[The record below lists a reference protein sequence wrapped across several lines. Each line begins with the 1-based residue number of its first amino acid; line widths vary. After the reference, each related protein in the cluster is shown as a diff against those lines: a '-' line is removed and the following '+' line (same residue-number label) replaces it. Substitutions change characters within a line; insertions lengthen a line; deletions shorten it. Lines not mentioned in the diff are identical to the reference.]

1 MNPGLLRPHF
11 DALTRREALG
21 LGAKAGAGAV
31 LAWAG
36 AGAWD
41 AAEARP
47 GHRPPPGGGG
57 GEFSDEV
64 FDYADP
70 ANLADWAPGPYGPDD
85 QRGSFNEVT
94 ERTSRD
100 ALRLLD
106 RGHGVRTYNLGELMF
121 NGFPAFITTPPRL
134 YEQRL
139 TVLGYQPPAGFEAAG
154 GIFQGPTGIGANQ
167 VSVHEERF
175 PDDGTYQI
183 GTQLDGL
190 GHVGA
195 GPFFYNGFLG
205 PDIAAPFG
213 TTALGNEHMGPIV
226 TRGVVIDILGLKVA
240 EGDAAALGAPALNGQ
255 PVLLDNYRI
264 TLEDIRA
271 ALARQ
276 RVRGISPGDVV
287 IFRTGWNQL
296 LASRDPDEFTR
307 WLSMEPGIYLREARF
322 LAAHRPAIV
331 GSDTW
336 ALEVLGRPDL
346 TGPNAFPVHQEL
358 LMRHGIRI
366 AESVVTDALVADGA
380 YECVYIVTPQYA
392 EGATAG
398 NTPPAALAQPRR

>member
-1 MNPGLLRPHF
+1 M
-11 DALTRREALG
+11 TRRDALG

-36 AGAWD
+36 MGAMD
-41 AAEARP
+41 EAAAEP
-47 GHRPPPGGGG
+47 TKPPS

-70 ANLADWAPGPYGPDD
+70 ANLSDWAPGPYGPGD

-94 ERTSRD
+94 PRKTRS
-100 ALRLLD
+100 ALRLVD
-106 RGHGVRTYNLGELMF
+106 RGHQVRTYNLGELMF
-121 NGFPAFITTPPRL
+121 NGFPAFVTTPPRL

-139 TVLGYQPPAGFEAAG
+139 TVLGYEPPPGFVEGG
-154 GIFQGPTGIGANQ
+154 GILQGTAGIGANQ

-175 PDDGTYQI
+175 PLGGTYQI
-183 GTQLDGL
+183 ATQLDGL
-190 GHVGA
+190 NHVGA
-195 GPFFYNGFLG
+195 GPYFYNGFEG

-213 TTALGNEHMGPIV
+213 TTALGNENMGPIV
-226 TRGVVIDILGLKVA
+226 TRGVVLDILGLKLA
-240 EGDAAALGAPALNGQ
+240 QGDSAALGAPALNGA

-264 TLEDIRA
+264 TLEDISA
-271 ALARQ
+271 ALERQ
-276 RVRGISPGDVV
+276 RVRHILPGDVV

-296 LASRDPDEFTR
+296 LASRDPADFTR
-307 WLSMEPGIYLREARF
+307 WLTMEPGIYLREARF
-322 LAAHRPAIV
+322 LAAHRPAVI

-336 ALEVLGRPDL
+336 ALEVLGRPDVS
-346 TGPNAFPVHQEL
+346 GPNAFPVHQEL
-358 LMRHGIRI
+358 LMRYGIRI
-366 AESVVTDALVADGA
+366 AESVVTDALVSDGV

>member
-1 MNPGLLRPHF
+1 
-11 DALTRREALG
+11 
-21 LGAKAGAGAV
+21 V

-36 AGAWD
+36 VGVTP
-41 AAEARP
+41 AAEAGP
-47 GHRPPPGGGG
+47 EPQDRPPRHRD
-57 GEFSDEV
+57 FSDEV

-70 ANLADWAPGPYGPDD
+70 ANLSDWVPSPYGAGD

-94 ERTSRD
+94 ASKTRN
-100 ALRLLD
+100 ALRSLH
-106 RGHGVRTYNLGELMF
+106 RGRGVRTYNLGELMF
-121 NGFPAFITTPPRL
+121 NGFPAFVTTPPRV

-139 TVLGYQPPAGFEAAG
+139 TLLGYEPPPGFVEGG
-154 GIFQGPTGIGANQ
+154 GILQGTTGIGANQ

-175 PDDGTYQI
+175 PLGGTYQI

-190 GHVGA
+190 NHVGA

-205 PDIAAPFG
+205 PDIAEPFG

-226 TRGVVIDILGLKVA
+226 TRGIVLDILGLKLA
-240 EGDAAALGAPALNGQ
+240 QGDSSALGAPALNGA

-264 TLEDIRA
+264 TLEDIHA
-271 ALARQ
+271 ALDRQ
-276 RVRGISPGDVV
+276 RVRRILPGDAV

-296 LASRDPDEFTR
+296 LRRRDPTELTR
-307 WLSMEPGIYLREARF
+307 WLTMEPGIYLREARF
-322 LAAHRPAIV
+322 LASHRPALI

-336 ALEVLGRPDL
+336 ALEVLGRPEL

-366 AESVVTDALVADGA
+366 AESVVTDGLVEDGV

-398 NTPPAALAQPRR
+398 NTPPAALAHPKAEPGP